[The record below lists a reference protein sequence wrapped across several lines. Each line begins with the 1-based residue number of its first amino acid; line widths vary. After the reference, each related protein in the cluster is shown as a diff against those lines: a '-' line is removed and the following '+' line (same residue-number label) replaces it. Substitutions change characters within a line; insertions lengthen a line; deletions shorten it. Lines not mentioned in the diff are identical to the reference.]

1 MRTRQRQT
9 NIQVDLR
16 PEGALE
22 PADSREDERA
32 AASYLGETISIDV
45 ETHAHAPRAETG
57 LFTPVRFSPE
67 GRDDIERQDA
77 MRTTAET
84 AAVPQSR
91 PSGQAAQAPKCL
103 IVEDAIELA
112 EVLSATLQRMNIDTV
127 CERSGARASARFEQ
141 LQPDIVLLDIGLP
154 DMTGWKVLDNIK
166 DNHRGNGMPLPVV
179 IVITAYG
186 DATNRLVGKLQGVHS
201 YLVKPFTP
209 DEVEQVI
216 REALSSEGR

>member
-9 NIQVDLR
+9 TIHVDLR
-16 PEGALE
+16 TEGAAE
-22 PADSREDERA
+22 PLDSRENESVVT
-32 AASYLGETISIDV
+32 SYFGATVSIDA

-84 AAVPQSR
+84 TVVAESLS
-91 PSGQAAQAPKCL
+91 SGQAAQALKCL
-103 IVEDAIELA
+103 IIEDTIELA
-112 EVLSATLQRMNIDTV
+112 EVLSATLQRMNINTV

-166 DNHRGNGMPLPVV
+166 DSHRENGLPLPVV

-216 REALSSEGR
+216 RKALSSEGR